1 MSSKFEPIIEAVK
14 SVFVSQDDA
23 TTLQKISGKLVSINR
38 FEH

>member
-14 SVFVSQDDA
+14 SVIVSQDDA